1 MGGGCPVDMKLSGC
15 ASQRIRSKSP
25 SIHVEAGYDTPPHV
39 PLTQDLQI
47 RGKGRDKRTT
57 EAC

>member
-1 MGGGCPVDMKLSGC
+1 MDMKLSGC